1 MEKALCDTTLI
12 NTSYQSNHSLQIESC
27 KFREYPS
34 GLAYYFQMN
43 KCKNKI
49 TVARR
54 KILENHFRFD
64 FGMEQFDE
72 NVMDLRLLPYVL
84 AWLGKSADIV
94 SHSAM
99 FQFL

>member
-54 KILENHFRFD
+54 KILENISD
-64 FGMEQFDE
+64 MI
-72 NVMDLRLLPYVL
+72 L
-84 AWLGKSADIV
+84 AWGSLMRMSSTYVSYRTYWLGLV
-94 SHSAM
+94 SLQIS
-99 FQFL
+99 